1 MAPHLPGDLAHTM
14 HVLGPTDMQ
23 AHAQSHTISYTH
35 RERERE
41 GGHYG
46 IKETLCEEE
55 RHFIKSERERY
66 ILHGEKGRET
76 F

>member
-23 AHAQSHTISYTH
+23 AHAHHLLHTQG
-35 RERERE
+35 ERER